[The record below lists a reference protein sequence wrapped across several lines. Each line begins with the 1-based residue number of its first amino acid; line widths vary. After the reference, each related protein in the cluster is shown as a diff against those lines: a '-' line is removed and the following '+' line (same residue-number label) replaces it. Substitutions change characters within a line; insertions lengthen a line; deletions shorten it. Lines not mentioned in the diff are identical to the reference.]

1 MALASSA
8 VPNWPGCANAAAGSV
23 NAVIN
28 NIPSMSLRIIGRLR
42 GWSGKQLAAAA
53 VLASITNHSQ
63 GDAKPRAISGYLFRN
78 PERC

>member
-1 MALASSA
+1 
-8 VPNWPGCANAAAGSV
+8 
-23 NAVIN
+23 
-28 NIPSMSLRIIGRLR
+28 MSLRIIGRLR

-78 PERC
+78 PDRC